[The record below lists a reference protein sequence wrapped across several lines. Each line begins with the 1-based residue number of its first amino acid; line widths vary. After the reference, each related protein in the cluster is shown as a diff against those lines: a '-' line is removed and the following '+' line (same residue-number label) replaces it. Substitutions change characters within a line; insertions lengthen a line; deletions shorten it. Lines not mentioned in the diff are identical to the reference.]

1 MGDHRS
7 ADRRSV
13 CRADPLCDTG
23 AASSLPRG
31 GCERH
36 RCRSTAEFSEK
47 RYSGIGWNSLYYSD
61 EEYSY
66 FLRFDVSVQ
75 FNHLNPEYNKGR
87 YTPDQREL
95 YLLIKS
101 LNDQGMSYRKISKHL
116 NDEGIPTPENK
127 RWGSSGNSVY
137 SVLKRYREREE
148 RLKVRD
154 SRYEPTR
161 SKMWIEY
168 SKVE

>member
-1 MGDHRS
+1 MLFHQS
-7 ADRRSV
+7 Q
-13 CRADPLCDTG
+13 
-23 AASSLPRG
+23 SL
-31 GCERH
+31 RH
-36 RCRSTAEFSEK
+36 R
-47 RYSGIGWNSLYYSD
+47 GIGWNSLYYSD